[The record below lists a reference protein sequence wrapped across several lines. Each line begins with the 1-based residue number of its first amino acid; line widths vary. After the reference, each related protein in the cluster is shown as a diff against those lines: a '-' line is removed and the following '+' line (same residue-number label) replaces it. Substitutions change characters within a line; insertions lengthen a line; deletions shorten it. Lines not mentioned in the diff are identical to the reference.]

1 MAEQCINAGVQGL
14 HNLLQSWL
22 DALIWILT
30 SDKREDG
37 FSLVPSIISPIL
49 CTYIVIRQQWAKNN
63 TQHQNPCFKI
73 KKKKKKKINNQIFSS
88 CFKWNMNSS
97 MILPYQT
104 TVTPN
109 PPPLHV
115 FLLVSHHQATEQGQ
129 QPCCFFFWVEAF
141 SGEIHISVSLY
152 LFKAPLIV
160 TNSEWHKRNH
170 FCRFNQN
177 IRSYKT
183 VLERSNSKRS

>member
-73 KKKKKKKINNQIFSS
+73 KKKKKKD
-88 CFKWNMNSS
+88 
-97 MILPYQT
+97 
-104 TVTPN
+104 
-109 PPPLHV
+109 
-115 FLLVSHHQATEQGQ
+115 Q
-129 QPCCFFFWVEAF
+129 QPNFFQLFQMKYEQLNDSTLPNHCYPKSSPTACISTGF
-141 SGEIHISVSLY
+141 SPSGNRTRPTAML
-152 LFKAPLIV
+152 LFFLG
-160 TNSEWHKRNH
+160 
-170 FCRFNQN
+170 
-177 IRSYKT
+177 
-183 VLERSNSKRS
+183 